1 MEKQNFENYR
11 ELNILSE
18 YQNLPWALTLLL
30 ELSTNEK
37 AKFTNINLRATHDK
51 KKVVL
56 QFFVL
61 QMMSHIRNA
70 KYRSTFG

>member
-37 AKFTNINLRATHDK
+37 AKSTNINLRTTHDK